1 MTESVSRMSTILVK
15 SRTPD
20 NFKLNSNFK
29 PKPGGNVR
37 DKVFRGGRCGDVS
50 ILKRGGAITNL
61 VVVGL
66 PTMPLP
72 FQTTCTDT
80 NGSERDVVQDLS
92 FWDSKSIG

>member
-1 MTESVSRMSTILVK
+1 MSAIKFSVEVDAGTSV
-15 SRTPD
+15 
-20 NFKLNSNFK
+20 FSN
-29 PKPGGNVR
+29 G
-37 DKVFRGGRCGDVS
+37 
-50 ILKRGGAITNL
+50 GGAITNL